1 MKGASFSEAVRDEA
15 AATLP
20 EQRCCRLALLSGVVR
35 TAGSFHIHGRG
46 HTHLE
51 VELAAGPAARRLV
64 ELVRGL
70 GGTCSIR
77 THRERRFGSG
87 QRVDLEIGTDAE
99 TRALLRAAGVITASG
114 SPQGQPP
121 RRVIARR
128 CCRAAY
134 VRGAFL
140 AGGSVAA
147 PRRPVHLEVRT
158 HDIGAAMDLARIVAT
173 DGIELRVRERERY
186 ATVYS
191 KRLETVADLLARIGA
206 NDAVLS
212 LAEGEVISQLR
223 GEANRQ
229 ANAETAN
236 LRRQVVAA
244 RRQLDAIARLRAS
257 GLLEALASP
266 LQEAAELRS
275 AHPELTLAELAEI
288 ALPAIARP
296 TLAGRLRRVEEEA
309 ERLAPAPK

>member
-1 MKGASFSEAVRDEA
+1 VRAASFSESVRDEA

-20 EQRCCRLALLSGVVR
+20 ERACCRYALLSSVVR
-35 TAGSFHIHGRG
+35 TAGSFHIQGRG
-46 HTHLE
+46 ETHLE

-87 QRVDLEIGTDAE
+87 QRVDLELGGDAG
-99 TRALLRAAGVITASG
+99 TRALLRQAGVITATG
-114 SPQGQPP
+114 APQGRPP
-121 RRVIARR
+121 GRVTARR

-134 VRGAFL
+134 LRGAFL
-140 AGGSVAA
+140 AGGSVAP

-158 HDIGAAMDLARIVAT
+158 HDLDAANDLARIVAI
-173 DGIELRVRERERY
+173 DGDVLRVRERARY
-186 ATVYS
+186 AVAYT
-191 KRLETVADLLARIGA
+191 KRLDTVADLLARIGA
-206 NDAVLS
+206 NDAALQ
-212 LAEGEVISQLR
+212 LAEGEVLSQLR

-244 RRQLDAIARLRAS
+244 RRQLDAIAALRQH
-257 GLLEALASP
+257 GALASLEP
-266 LQEAAELRS
+266 RLREAAELR
-275 AHPELTLAELAEI
+275 AEHPELTLGELA
-288 ALPAIARP
+288 AAATPPLSKP

-309 ERLAPAPK
+309 EGLVG